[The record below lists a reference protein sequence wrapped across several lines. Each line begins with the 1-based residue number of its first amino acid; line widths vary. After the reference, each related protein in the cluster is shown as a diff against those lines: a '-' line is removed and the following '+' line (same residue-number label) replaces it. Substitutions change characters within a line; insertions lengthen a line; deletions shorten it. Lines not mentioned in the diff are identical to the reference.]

1 MDFEKNGQDRA
12 WYNRM
17 VLSTLKLAKDIIL
30 SLAVRSIGL
39 HSQDKKEILWI
50 CNEISNHISI

>member
-1 MDFEKNGQDRA
+1 MDFEKNEQDKS

-17 VLSTLKLAKDIIL
+17 VLSTLKLAKDISL

-39 HSQDKKEILWI
+39 HSWDKKEIL
-50 CNEISNHISI
+50 